1 MIYGWAPTISSYT
14 NLMLQR
20 VSKVEIRTYFFRRE
34 YNAAGHRIKDRA
46 IIDFDAI
53 FLVVQKDK
61 KNYTDVNKIL

>member
-1 MIYGWAPTISSYT
+1 
-14 NLMLQR
+14 MLQR